1 MANNDTPALAPFG
14 MIDGTGNGPWGR
26 GSGRINCTAAS
37 PHQMMHRE
45 LEFEYLASRV
55 GFIQVHRETRTHL
68 DIWICTVLESRILY
82 TWAKP
87 WITTLSSAQGI
98 LMWIGALCV
107 ELFVSS
113 EMVDTETAGK
123 ALLER
128 RKVLKASSAATFALL
143 LWMISFFNWH
153 LPYYSNYFTMIMRLI
168 EITWMRYIWHSGPP
182 RIMALIVLLP
192 LGAFFRYAISALVLV

>member
-1 MANNDTPALAPFG
+1 
-14 MIDGTGNGPWGR
+14 
-26 GSGRINCTAAS
+26 
-37 PHQMMHRE
+37 
-45 LEFEYLASRV
+45 
-55 GFIQVHRETRTHL
+55 
-68 DIWICTVLESRILY
+68 
-82 TWAKP
+82 
-87 WITTLSSAQGI
+87 
-98 LMWIGALCV
+98 MWIGALCV

>member
-1 MANNDTPALAPFG
+1 
-14 MIDGTGNGPWGR
+14 
-26 GSGRINCTAAS
+26 
-37 PHQMMHRE
+37 
-45 LEFEYLASRV
+45 
-55 GFIQVHRETRTHL
+55 
-68 DIWICTVLESRILY
+68 
-82 TWAKP
+82 
-87 WITTLSSAQGI
+87 
-98 LMWIGALCV
+98 MWIGALCV

-113 EMVDTETAGK
+113 EMIDTETAGK

-153 LPYYSNYFTMIMRLI
+153 LPFYSNYFTMIMRLI
-168 EITWMRYIWHSGPP
+168 EITWKRYIWHSGPP